1 MASPTRLADVTE
13 EALARVWTAA
23 HRDFGPDE
31 NAWRPGE
38 VREYLLRLDAA
49 RMDPEAAVA

>member
-1 MASPTRLADVTE
+1 MNTLPRLADETE
-13 EALARVWTAA
+13 AAFIRVNEETRLEFGTSESNWTA
-23 HRDFGPDE
+23 DQ
-31 NAWRPGE
+31 

>member
-1 MASPTRLADVTE
+1 MASPTQTADLVAD
-13 EALARVWTAA
+13 ALAKVWTEC
-23 HRDFGPDE
+23 HREFGPDE

-49 RMDPEAAVA
+49 RNDPQVVA

>member
-13 EALARVWTAA
+13 EALARVWTEA